1 LNVAIVIPDPTLGSD
16 VPFGDSI
23 RLRLLES
30 AISSLGHHTQML
42 WAQAEHSSGTVVTQR
57 RRYLP
62 RRARSTL
69 RDIRTLARS
78 VQYERKLSRVER
90 PDLVFEFAAYLAPS
104 GLRLAQRLRVP
115 YVVEVE
121 GPLASLRYGT
131 GTSPFRVLG
140 DRWVSAQLRSASS
153 VLTVS
158 RPLANHLTDLGANG
172 DRLVVAPNVA
182 NTDVFSPSNE
192 ARERARTELG
202 LDRKTFVAGFH
213 GVFSPWYAL
222 PKLVEAAARAQ
233 LRDVCVL
240 LVGDGIDRRR
250 IEETAGRSGTR
261 IIVTGF
267 VPQHRAA
274 QLIQAVDIG
283 VVPDHAWWT
292 SPLKL
297 FEFGALRIPVVA
309 ANVES
314 VSSVTKNAVALFD
327 PADPDGLSTQLSV
340 LEADPQ
346 RRARLGDTWH
356 ARVLKDYN
364 SNTLRMNV
372 ERALALA
379 VT

>member
-30 AISSLGHHTQML
+30 AIRSLGHDIQML
-42 WAQAEHSSGTVVTQR
+42 WARAEHGSGTGVTHR
-57 RRYLP
+57 RRSLP
-62 RRARSTL
+62 RPARTTL
-69 RDIRTLARS
+69 RDIRTIARS
-78 VQYERKLSRVER
+78 VQYERKLSRAER

-104 GLRLAQRLRVP
+104 GLRLARRLGVP
-115 YVVEVE
+115 YMVEVE
-121 GPLASLRYGT
+121 GPLASLRYES
-131 GTSPFRVLG
+131 GTSPLRALG
-140 DRWVSAQLRSASS
+140 DRWVSAQLQTASS

-158 RPLANHLTDLGANG
+158 KPLANHLADLGANG

-182 NTDVFSPSNE
+182 DRHVFSPDND

-222 PKLVEAAARAQ
+222 PRLVEAAARAH

-240 LVGDGIDRRR
+240 LVGDGIDRGR
-250 IEETAGRSGTR
+250 IEDAASRSGTR

-267 VPQHRAA
+267 VPQQRAA
-274 QLIQAVDIG
+274 ELIQAADIG

-314 VSSVTKNAVALFD
+314 VSSVTENEVALFD
-327 PADPDGLSTQLSV
+327 PADPDGLSAQLKI

-346 RRARLGDTWH
+346 RRAQLGDAWH
-356 ARVLKDYN
+356 SRVLENY
-364 SNTLRMNV
+364 TLPALRMNV
-372 ERALALA
+372 EQALALA

>member
-1 LNVAIVIPDPTLGSD
+1 MRIAVIVPDPALGPD
-16 VPFGDSI
+16 LAFGDSI

-30 AISSLGHHTQML
+30 AISSLGHDIQML
-42 WAQAEHSSGTVVTQR
+42 WAEAEHSSGTVATQR
-57 RRYLP
+57 GRYLP
-62 RRARSTL
+62 HRARSTL
-69 RDIRTLARS
+69 RDIRTLVRS

-104 GLRLAQRLRVP
+104 GLRLARRLGVP

-131 GTSPFRVLG
+131 GTSPLRAIG
-140 DRWVSAQLRSASS
+140 DRWVSAQLREASS

-158 RPLANHLTDLGANG
+158 KPLANHLIGLGANS
-172 DRLVVAPNVA
+172 DRLVIAPNVA
-182 NTDVFSPSNE
+182 DTHVFAPDSK

-222 PKLVEAAARAQ
+222 PNLVEAAARAQ

-250 IEETAGRSGTR
+250 IEDMASRSGTR

-267 VPQHRAA
+267 VPQQRAA

-314 VSSVTKNAVALFD
+314 VSGVTKNAVALFD

-346 RRARLGDTWH
+346 RRARLGDAWH

-364 SNTLRMNV
+364 STTLRMNV
-372 ERALALA
+372 ERALAVA